1 MILRDRCSTSYDLV
15 ALFRGRHS
23 TLGRWSG
30 KQKLKESSQHCFFLD
45 SVKCKIEEV
54 SQINFVLELS
64 TPIFSEVSQ
73 NCFVLDLS
81 GSTSEGSLAELLPV
95 REVGRERSSSDRA
108 GVEDRD
114 KKGKGTLGKQTD
126 RSD

>member
-1 MILRDRCSTSYDLV
+1 MEWKTKTEGILAALLLFGQCQVQNSPRLTS
-15 ALFRGRHS
+15 F
-23 TLGRWSG
+23 WSC
-30 KQKLKESSQHCFFLD
+30 QLPFFL
-45 SVKCKIEEV
+45 
-54 SQINFVLELS
+54 
-64 TPIFSEVSQ
+64 EVSQ

-114 KKGKGTLGKQTD
+114 KKAKGH
-126 RSD
+126 